1 VIFGLF
7 KGKTQST
14 ETPED
19 IHFNSNEAAF
29 EYVERFMPGRF
40 IKGKILIGLVV
51 TKHKVHSR
59 LLLGPT
65 QPTFTVRLAAEGG
78 TVVVSNCGSIA
89 ESLALNTSA
98 GNIQVEEG
106 DLVAVEAAECDSKVP
121 PGDNPNYFLIVAK
134 LSPVLSVADHM
145 LKIYRPDGAS

>member
-1 VIFGLF
+1 MIFRLF
-7 KGKTQST
+7 KGKSWST
-14 ETPED
+14 AAPKD
-19 IHFNSNEAAF
+19 IYFKSNDAAF

-65 QPTFTVRLAAEGG
+65 QPTYTVRLAVESG
-78 TVVVSNCGSIA
+78 TVEVSNCGSIA
-89 ESLALNTSA
+89 ESLAANA
-98 GNIQVEEG
+98 GTGDVRIVER
-106 DLVAVEAAECDSKVP
+106 DLVAVEASEYDAKVP

-134 LSPVLSVADHM
+134 LMPVLSVADHM
-145 LKIYRPDGAS
+145 LRIHRPDGDK